1 MMKNILLLVLAL
13 AFISAAGQKKEP
25 KIEFYTDSDVKRSIM
40 SLQLGYMPY
49 FSSRKL
55 LSNTANPQAP
65 YFFLASQAKG
75 KFGQGFGG
83 DILFKVNPS
92 LEVGVGIYK
101 TSAHHQWD
109 IEDIVYNI
117 GGNLDTINI
126 RRWDIYADYISVPI
140 SFGFVTQVADQLSLQ
155 VYPALE
161 LNFLQSMTY
170 DYELATGSEVVDK
183 TDEARD
189 FNLAINFGLGAEY
202 RFAEKVGF
210 FTRLQFRYFF
220 YPAIEDE
227 VITEVLY
234 SAGAHMGLRFYF

>member
-1 MMKNILLLVLAL
+1 MMKNILLLAFAL
-13 AFISAAGQKKEP
+13 VFISAVGQKKEP
-25 KIEFYTDSDVKRSIM
+25 KIEFYTDSDVKHSRI

-49 FSSRKL
+49 YSSRKL

-65 YFFLASQAKG
+65 YFFLATQAKG
-75 KFGQGFGG
+75 QFGQGFGG

-92 LEVGVGIYK
+92 LEIGAGVYK

-109 IEDIVYNI
+109 IEDIIYNT
-117 GGNLDTINI
+117 GGNPDTVSIK
-126 RRWDIYADYISVPI
+126 RWDIYSDYISVPI
-140 SFGFVTQVADQLSLQ
+140 SFGFVTQVADQLWLQ

-161 LNFLQSMTY
+161 LNFLQSMSY
-170 DYELATGSEVVDK
+170 DYELATGSEIVDK
-183 TDEARD
+183 TDVARD

-220 YPAIEDE
+220 YPAIESE

-234 SAGAHMGLRFYF
+234 SVGAHAGLRFYF